1 MYYTLFEHDAFEVI
15 HMKKHVLK
23 ILSFALFLTL
33 LLGTVSAAGNIYVN
47 DSSGLLNGTLAD
59 AYAIGANGS
68 VSKIGSDQAYALTAS
83 GVTPISGGSNV
94 PVDLKK
100 VRVGLFYGSEAL
112 AEARLE
118 NAVGS
123 GYQFGYYDADRVF
136 HAVGSTSE
144 KCISMVPDLNVT
156 VSAGSIGCYHIR
168 LSQTYPDFN
177 TAKAAAD
184 AKGGFPA
191 YYNGTYYV
199 LIGNYQ
205 TQADAQK
212 ALAAGGYSG
221 TAYSASDRGVVV
233 TKADTTQILFEF
245 DCGSTYSL
253 TVAPISSSGKAVTW
267 CKGYQYY
274 GDFQYTRLTSNALTV
289 VNFVDLEDY
298 VKGVVPYEM
307 SPSWPL
313 EALKAQALCARTY
326 VAANQNKYRAYG
338 FDVTNNT
345 SSQVYRGL
353 TGANETTDRAVDE
366 TAGLFVR
373 YEGALC
379 QVLYFAADGGATEDS
394 ENVWSDTV
402 VPYLRGVVDPYE
414 ADIDFYCKYW
424 SKTVSRSQTG
434 DISVT
439 NTRMGNVMTVTANG
453 KTYTKDEVRTFLTSV
468 GTPYNSRHFTVT
480 YNAADDTYTINGS
493 GYGHNLGMSQWGAYS
508 MAKVHNKTCEEII
521 SFYFTGAYVG

>member
-1 MYYTLFEHDAFEVI
+1 
-15 HMKKHVLK
+15 MKKHLLK
-23 ILSFALFLTL
+23 ILSFALFVTL
-33 LLGTVSAAGNIYVN
+33 LLGTAVAAGNIYVN
-47 DSSGLLNGTLAD
+47 DSSGLLSGDLAD
-59 AYAIGANGS
+59 AYAIGADGS
-68 VSKIGSDQAYALTAS
+68 TQQVGSGQAYAMTAS
-83 GVTPISGGSNV
+83 GVAPINGESNV
-94 PVDLKK
+94 PVELSK

-144 KCISMVPDLNVT
+144 KLISMVPDLNVT
-156 VSAGSIGCYHIR
+156 VDAGKIGCYHIR
-168 LSQTYPDFN
+168 LSQTYSDFN

-205 TQADAQK
+205 SQADAQT
-212 ALAAGGYSG
+212 ALKNGGYSG
-221 TAYSASDRGVVV
+221 TAYSASDRCVVV
-233 TKADTTQILFEF
+233 TKTGTTQILFEF

-253 TVAPISSSGKAVTW
+253 AVAPISSSGKAVTW
-267 CKGYQYY
+267 CKGYKYY
-274 GDFQYTRLTSNALTV
+274 GDFQYTRLTSGALTV

-307 SPSWPL
+307 SSSWPL
-313 EALKAQALCARTY
+313 EALKAQAVCARTY
-326 VAANQNKYRAYG
+326 VATNQNKYRAYG

-345 SSQVYRGL
+345 SCQVYRGL
-353 TGANETTDRAVDE
+353 SGANETTDRAVDE

-373 YEGALC
+373 YQGELC

-394 ENVWSDTV
+394 ENVWSDAV
-402 VPYLRGVVDPYE
+402 IPYLRGVEDPYE
-414 ADIDFYCKYW
+414 ADIDFYCKSW
-424 SKTVSRSQTG
+424 SKTVPRSQTG
-434 DISVT
+434 DISLT

-453 KTYTKDEVRTFLTSV
+453 KTYTKDAVRTFLSNI
-468 GTPYNSRHFTVT
+468 GSPYNSRRFTVS

-508 MAKVHNKTCEEII
+508 MAAKHNKTCEEII